1 MLVIVVWTLERAP
14 VISGVTHVVF
24 GQSSV
29 MVMLVIA
36 SGQLLVAA
44 IVNNASSPG

>member
-1 MLVIVVWTLERAP
+1 MV
-14 VISGVTHVVF
+14 SGIFEVHVLSSVRHVAF
-24 GQSSV
+24 GRSSV